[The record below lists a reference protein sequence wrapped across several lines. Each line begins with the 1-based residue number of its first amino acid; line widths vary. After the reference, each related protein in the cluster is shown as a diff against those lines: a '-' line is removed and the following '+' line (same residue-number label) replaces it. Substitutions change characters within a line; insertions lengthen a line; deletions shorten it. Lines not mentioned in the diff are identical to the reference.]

1 MSSAEHEACLRTAM
15 TLLPR
20 CLSRPPFRQGPTLAE
35 AFAVEA
41 SATCRWG
48 LTVQPPLW
56 TSFSARGAWIETVMQ
71 GISVMQGGR
80 RLRAL
85 IHPQPVTQS
94 NGKVVYSLPLR

>member
-1 MSSAEHEACLRTAM
+1 
-15 TLLPR
+15 
-20 CLSRPPFRQGPTLAE
+20 
-35 AFAVEA
+35 
-41 SATCRWG
+41 
-48 LTVQPPLW
+48 
-56 TSFSARGAWIETVMQ
+56 MQ